1 MVEYFFQ
8 SVEFYV
14 LATLVAAVIV
24 GVIARPSSRGEA
36 RQHLLAGE
44 LSNKHQHSW
53 SDTTALQATISM
65 SVRDDG
71 ALLIQREGIAGV
83 STSGAVSLAVT
94 IIGFD
99 IAIEERIVSGNPIDD
114 PIDTATFVLD
124 FLAPDR
130 YHLKYN
136 SAITSSFA
144 ATTILIRSGFKK
156 SIPLLK

>member
-1 MVEYFFQ
+1 MPDFLS

-14 LATLVAAVIV
+14 YATVVAAAIV
-24 GVIARPSSRGEA
+24 AFLARPSSRGEA
-36 RQHLLAGE
+36 RQHLLAGD
-44 LSNKHQHSW
+44 LSNELNLCWRDVNTSQPS
-53 SDTTALQATISM
+53 ISLR
-65 SVRDDG
+65 VRDDG
-71 ALLIQREGIAGV
+71 SVVLTRNGIEGV

-99 IAIEERIVSGNPIDD
+99 ITIEERIVPGNNLDE

-136 SAITSSFA
+136 SSATSRF
-144 ATTILIRSGFKK
+144 ATTT
-156 SIPLLK
+156 LLVRQDFEKQIALAN

>member
-1 MVEYFFQ
+1 MGYFFQ

-36 RQHLLAGE
+36 RQHLLAGN

-53 SDTTALQATISM
+53 SDNITSQASISM
-65 SVRDDG
+65 NVRNDG
-71 ALLIQREGIAGV
+71 ALIIEREGIVGV

-99 IAIEERIVSGNPIDD
+99 ISIEERIVTGNPIDD

-136 SAITSSFA
+136 STTTSSFA
-144 ATTILIRSGFKK
+144 TTTIIIRPGFKK

>member
-1 MVEYFFQ
+1 MTDFLG

-14 LATLVAAVIV
+14 YATLVAAAIV
-24 GVIARPSSRGEA
+24 AFLARPSSRGEA

-44 LSNKHQHSW
+44 LSNASNRSW
-53 SDTTALQATISM
+53 SDINSVQPAISLI
-65 SVRDDG
+65 VRDDG
-71 ALLIQREGIAGV
+71 AVVLFRHGIEGV
-83 STSGAVSLAVT
+83 SSSGAVSLAIT

-99 IAIEERIVSGNPIDD
+99 ITIEERIVPGNNLDD

-136 SAITSSFA
+136 SSATSSFV
-144 ATTILIRSGFKK
+144 ATT
-156 SIPLLK
+156 LLVRPDYEKHLQLNR

>member
-1 MVEYFFQ
+1 MEYFFQ

-44 LSNKHQHSW
+44 LSNKHQRSW
-53 SDTTALQATISM
+53 SDTPALQAAISM

-136 SAITSSFA
+136 SATTSSFA
-144 ATTILIRSGFKK
+144 ATTLLIRPGFKK
-156 SIPLLK
+156 STPLSK